1 MNDSLKKYEG
11 DETSEELLIYL
22 RRNFITVEHKLS
34 FMDKIMKMIIIDG
47 KSYFL
52 DKNKK
57 FLVNKL
63 YSITSDKF
71 NITEKVARR
80 TIKKFLDGISN

>member
-11 DETSEELLIYL
+11 DDISDELLIYL
-22 RRNFITVEHKLS
+22 RRNFHTVEHQLS
-34 FMDKIMKMIIIDG
+34 FMDKTMKMILIDG

-52 DKNKK
+52 DRNKK

-63 YSITSDKF
+63 YNITSDKF
-71 NITEKVARR
+71 DITEKVARR

>member
-1 MNDSLKKYEG
+1 MSDSLKKYEG

-63 YSITSDKF
+63 YIITSDKF

>member
-63 YSITSDKF
+63 YIITSDKF